1 MDSRDFSFGM
11 NYNSRSPHEQGFHF
25 NPLSAQSGSSLQ
37 PEPDFAAAPTIFRS
51 SNGPYQHQPED
62 QAAHQEDLQMMDDG
76 LMELPLPS
84 VELPTGVPNQVAR
97 KSHRSKYAQLDWDT
111 HKHHIQKLYFE
122 NKTLKQIRETMVRD
136 HAFNASDKLYKNKF
150 SEWRWQK
157 NLSADTALFMVQK
170 AKQRKR
176 NFGKDT
182 TFHYGGREWPLQK
195 AETTVSR
202 SKRQR
207 DEDHM
212 IIVETPQGM
221 TYETPAA
228 LVLSP
233 EKSHLYNEKD
243 ENDRS
248 DANSIS
254 DTDSEA
260 SGGENMLRLTWEGHT
275 GPEFLTLWKLA
286 LQYRDE
292 GKVNEAEYHLE
303 RVWTGLRHISGVT
316 NEDTNKVAYSLANL
330 YADTGRMD
338 KAVGLVERVIQ
349 DHVKILGYESKIT
362 QQRVLLAAEIL
373 NGWNRHAEALGM
385 LSRSNE
391 LLGTSGLD
399 QRRSPRKAKTRR
411 HAREKE
417 RSTGADEVSQI
428 LATEFNDS
436 DPDKISWAL
445 TVARRQVLARSE
457 NAEMLLRAIIT
468 HCEIYPN
475 ENLRQHLVA
484 RGELLALYEKLD
496 VADQRVA
503 AFESAMNALKQ
514 TWDLVDWDEDR
525 LEHFEIMEASL
536 QLIAN
541 MLKSGYKNEARR
553 FFEEAV
559 ELAAKT
565 FGTTDERTIWILITI
580 GIVVQT
586 HMGWSDARDWFEQ
599 AFAAALDEWG
609 PDPKEGI
616 VKSLQVALDR
626 EHFSYVSDEGR
637 PYKTVFGVSGI
648 RIMPGRLHLE

>member
-1 MDSRDFSFGM
+1 MPSGKPVCARPINIVQIFS
-11 NYNSRSPHEQGFHF
+11 
-25 NPLSAQSGSSLQ
+25 
-37 PEPDFAAAPTIFRS
+37 PDFQMLNSNLVVYSLNSPVAVFGEVTILKYENNMFTHVLNIQPALYCRIG
-51 SNGPYQHQPED
+51 NAVLHNPGPVD
-62 QAAHQEDLQMMDDG
+62 
-76 LMELPLPS
+76 
-84 VELPTGVPNQVAR
+84 R
-97 KSHRSKYAQLDWDT
+97 
-111 HKHHIQKLYFE
+111 
-122 NKTLKQIRETMVRD
+122 
-136 HAFNASDKLYKNKF
+136 
-150 SEWRWQK
+150 
-157 NLSADTALFMVQK
+157 
-170 AKQRKR
+170 
-176 NFGKDT
+176 
-182 TFHYGGREWPLQK
+182 
-195 AETTVSR
+195 
-202 SKRQR
+202 
-207 DEDHM
+207 
-212 IIVETPQGM
+212 II
-221 TYETPAA
+221 
-228 LVLSP
+228 
-233 EKSHLYNEKD
+233 
-243 ENDRS
+243 
-248 DANSIS
+248 
-254 DTDSEA
+254 
-260 SGGENMLRLTWEGHT
+260 
-275 GPEFLTLWKLA
+275 LTLIFMHIGG
-286 LQYRDE
+286 LQ
-292 GKVNEAEYHLE
+292 LE
-303 RVWTGLRHISGVT
+303 
-316 NEDTNKVAYSLANL
+316 
-330 YADTGRMD
+330 
-338 KAVGLVERVIQ
+338 
-349 DHVKILGYESKIT
+349 
-362 QQRVLLAAEIL
+362 EIL

-385 LSRSNE
+385 LSRSKE

-399 QRRSPRKAKTRR
+399 QRSPRKAKTRR

-445 TVARRQVLARSE
+445 KVARRVVLARSE

-541 MLKSGYKNEARR
+541 LLKSGYKNEARR

-565 FGTTDERTIWILITI
+565 FGTTDERTIWILIAI
-580 GIVVQT
+580 GIVYQT

-616 VKSLQVALDR
+616 VRSLQVALDR